1 MKKCKCCGSE
11 NKNQSNFCHNC
22 GYDLN
27 NENFTSRFKKA
38 NPVIKIIIILI
49 AAFLFLAVFT
59 GSYIFMGFPMDD
71 LTQDNATYS
80 TSEFDNLDVN
90 RDGVLN
96 FSEIEAISSNI
107 SPYNLTSIYNL
118 AYENNDGV
126 LNPSEFDRFNNQ
138 LEKPQKVI
146 TQKTHSQPVKNTER
160 CPSCGSGGDNIYEYF
175 DEFGNPYYQC
185 SVCDYETYDEGD
197 FYVE

>member
-1 MKKCKCCGSE
+1 MKKCKRCGSE

-90 RDGVLN
+90 RDGVLI
-96 FSEIEAISSNI
+96 FQKLRLYLQTFPLTISHQYI
-107 SPYNLTSIYNL
+107 IRQMRIMT
-118 AYENNDGV
+118 V
-126 LNPSEFDRFNNQ
+126 F
-138 LEKPQKVI
+138 
-146 TQKTHSQPVKNTER
+146 
-160 CPSCGSGGDNIYEYF
+160 
-175 DEFGNPYYQC
+175 
-185 SVCDYETYDEGD
+185 
-197 FYVE
+197 